1 MTAKREYRQVEWTD
15 ETVRRFWEWQSQYPE
30 QYFTYI
36 AGDHVARAL
45 SQRFPRDG
53 EVLDYGCGVGYLI
66 PHLAE
71 SGRRVTGADLSPESV
86 RVANERLKGTAN
98 FVGAVTVEALR
109 ERGDRFDAVVCVE
122 VIEHLYD
129 PQLDAAL
136 ADMRR
141 FVRPDGVVILTTPND
156 EDLSKS
162 FVYCPESDAVYH
174 RYQHVRS
181 WTRATLAAYVR
192 ERGFEVVE
200 TFTTD
205 FGLTLK
211 DYPGRYLRRQAQ
223 LLLGRDP
230 GDPNLV
236 CVCRPTRG

>member
-1 MTAKREYRQVEWTD
+1 MTAKREYRHIEWTD
-15 ETVRRFWEWQSQYPE
+15 EKVRRFWEWQSQYPE

-45 SQRFPRDG
+45 APWFVRGG

-71 SGRRVTGADLSPESV
+71 LGRRVTGADLSAESV
-86 RVANERLKGTAN
+86 RVANERLKGTKN
-98 FVGAVTVEALR
+98 FGGAFTLDELR
-109 ERGDRFDAVVCVE
+109 AKGDRFDAVVCVE
-122 VIEHLYD
+122 VIEHLHD
-129 PQLDAAL
+129 AQLDAAL
-136 ADMRR
+136 ADMKR
-141 FVRPDGVVILTTPND
+141 FVKPDGVVILTTPND

-162 FVYCPESDAVYH
+162 FVYCPESDVVYH

-181 WTRATLAAYVR
+181 WTKTSLAEHVKA
-192 ERGFEVVE
+192 RGFEVVE
-200 TFTTD
+200 AFTTD

-211 DYPGRYLRRQAQ
+211 DYPGRYIRRQAQ
-223 LLLGRDP
+223 MLFGRDP